1 MKLNFSKNSVNNKYK
16 FGDSSFKLLMRK
28 RINNILL
35 ICSTYDAFI
44 LEEDGRI
51 DEQIFNEYVSLNLRY
66 PPNFIQTSSA
76 DEALEILKNQ
86 NIDLIITM
94 LSGVGKDSIE
104 VARLIKEKYP
114 KKPIVVLTP
123 FSREMSLK
131 LYKGDFSFIDYF
143 FSWLGNADILLAII
157 KLIED
162 RMNVK
167 HDVEEVGV
175 QIIILVEDSVRFYSS
190 YLPNMYKLI
199 FKQSKQFMTEGL
211 NEHQQMLR
219 LRGRPKI
226 LLATNFEDAISL
238 YNEYKNSLLGI
249 ISDISF
255 KRNGIVDKQAG
266 IKLCKKVRKDDK
278 YMPFLF
284 QSSDTHYR
292 KVAEDLDA
300 GFINKNSKTLS
311 LELRNYINDNFA
323 FGNFVFINPKTSEE
337 ICRVKDLK
345 SLQEKIFTIPDDSLK
360 YHIERNHISK
370 WLNARALFPIANLF
384 KQFSFEDFKDLD
396 EVRRFL
402 FDNISDF
409 RLDKGR
415 GIIAKFYSE
424 SFDKYFIFARTG
436 DGSIGGKARGL
447 AFLDTLIKKNN
458 LIQKYDDI
466 IITIPR
472 TVVLTTDV
480 FDEFMEKNNLY
491 KVALSDTLDD
501 GTPITNEYIMQKFV
515 EARLPLRIHKN
526 LYAFI
531 AVVNNPIAI
540 RSSSLLEDS
549 HYQPFAGIYSTYMI
563 PNVKDNKR
571 LMIELL
577 SDAIKCVY
585 ASVYYK
591 NSKAYMS
598 ATSNVIDEE
607 KMGIILQEVCGQKYG
622 DRFYPS
628 ISGVARSLNFYPI
641 EPEKTED
648 GIANIALGLGKY
660 IVDGGQTL
668 RFSPKYPKKIIQ
680 LSSTDMAVRETQKYF
695 YALDLKPE
703 SFKPTVDD
711 GYNILNLKINE
722 AEKDNSLKHLS
733 STYDYLNNVITEGTS
748 VKGKKIITF
757 ADILKHNCL
766 PLSEI
771 ISDILTVG
779 QKGMSNPV
787 EIEFAMDINT
797 PKGQPKIFNVLQIR
811 PIVDNK
817 QTINENLKDI
827 PFEDTIISSSSALGN
842 GIIDDIYD
850 FIYVKPDS
858 FKPANTQD
866 IAMKV
871 EKINDSFLKEN
882 KNYIIVGPG
891 RWGSTDPWLG
901 IPVKW
906 SQISAARLIIESGL
920 ENYRIDPSQGTHFF
934 QNLTSLR
941 IGYFTINP
949 FVNDGFYN
957 IDYLSGIEPFYEDE
971 YIKHIKFKKPLIVKI
986 DGKKSIGVVM
996 KPKE

>member
-1 MKLNFSKNSVNNKYK
+1 MKFDLNNNSVKMK
-16 FGDSSFKLLMRK
+16 KTFADTSFKLLMRK

-66 PPNFIQTSSA
+66 PPNFIQTSSSK
-76 DEALEILKNQ
+76 EAFKILKTK

-94 LSGVGKDSIE
+94 LSGVGKDSIKM
-104 VARLIKEKYP
+104 AKLIKEKYP
-114 KKPIVVLTP
+114 LKPIVVLTP
-123 FSREMSLK
+123 FSRELSLK

-175 QIIILVEDSVRFYSS
+175 QTIILVEDSVRFYSS

-226 LLATNFEDAISL
+226 LLATNFEEAINL
-238 YNEYKNSLLGI
+238 YNKYKNSLLGI

-255 KRNGIVDKQAG
+255 KRKNIIDKEAG
-266 IKLCKKVRKDDK
+266 IKLCKKLRKDDK

-284 QSSDTHYR
+284 QSSDTHFR
-292 KVAEDLDA
+292 EVAENLNA
-300 GFINKNSKTLS
+300 GFVNKSSKKISKEIRDYINK
-311 LELRNYINDNFA
+311 NFA
-323 FGNFVFINPKTSEE
+323 FGDFIFINPENNQELFK
-337 ICRVKDLK
+337 VKNLK
-345 SLQEKIFTIPDDSLK
+345 SLQKKIFLIPDESFK
-360 YHIERNHISK
+360 YHIKRNHFSK
-370 WLNARALFPIANLF
+370 WLNARALFPIAHLF
-384 KQFSFEDFKDLD
+384 KQFSIEDFKDLD
-396 EVRRFL
+396 EIRRFL
-402 FDNISDF
+402 FDSISDF

-415 GIIAKFYSE
+415 GVIAKFYRE
-424 SFDKYFIFARTG
+424 SFDEYFIFARTG

-447 AFLDTLIKKNN
+447 AFLDSLIKKNN
-458 LIQKYDDI
+458 LIKKYEDV
-466 IITIPR
+466 IITIPS

-480 FDEFMEKNNLY
+480 FDEFMERNNLY
-491 KVALSDTLDD
+491 EFALSDTLSD
-501 GTPITNEYIMQKFV
+501 GSPISDEYIMQKFV
-515 EARLPLRIHKN
+515 EARLPLRIHKD

-531 AVVNNPIAI
+531 SVVDNPIAV

-549 HYQPFAGIYSTYMI
+549 HYQPFAGIYTTYMI

-577 SDAIKCVY
+577 STAIKSVY
-585 ASVYYK
+585 ASVYYR

-607 KMGIILQEVCGQKYG
+607 KMGVVLQEVTGQKYG
-622 DRFYPS
+622 DKFYPS

-641 EPEKTED
+641 EPEKSED

-680 LSSTDMAVRETQKYF
+680 LSNPDMAIRETQKYF
-695 YALDLKPE
+695 NALDLKPE
-703 SFKPTVDD
+703 SFKPSVDD
-711 GYNILNLKINE
+711 GFNILSLKINE
-722 AEKDNSLKHLS
+722 AEKDNSIKYIS
-733 STYDYLNNVITEGTS
+733 STYDYTNNVIKEGTNI
-748 VKGKKIITF
+748 KGKKIITF
-757 ADILKHNCL
+757 ANILKHNYF
-766 PLSEI
+766 PLAEI
-771 ISDILTVG
+771 IRDVLSVG
-779 QKGMSNPV
+779 EKGMNNPV
-787 EIEFAMDINT
+787 EIEFAVDINT
-797 PKGQPKIFNVLQIR
+797 PKGKPTIFNVLQIR

-817 QTINENLKDI
+817 ESIYEDLRKI
-827 PFEDTIISSSSALGN
+827 PVKKTIISSASALGN
-842 GIIDDIYD
+842 GIIDDIND

-858 FKPANTQD
+858 FNPANTNE
-866 IAMKV
+866 IALSV
-871 EKINDSFLKEN
+871 EKINTAFLKEN

-906 SQISAARLIIESGL
+906 PQISAARLIIESGL

-949 FVNDGFYN
+949 FINDGYYD
-957 IDYLSGIEPFYEDE
+957 IDFLSEITPFYEDK
-971 YIKHIKFKKPLIVKI
+971 YIKHLKFKKPLIIKI
-986 DGKKSIGVVM
+986 DGKNQLGVIM
-996 KPKE
+996 KP